1 MAIISWVLV
10 VLLFLAGV
18 FCIVRS
24 LYLLCAYKDKN
35 KK

>member
-10 VLLFLAGV
+10 VLLFVVGV

-24 LYLLCAYKDKN
+24 LCLLCADKDKN
-35 KK
+35 N